1 MNLSSVLRCSFGLA
15 LSITLWAQHGPPSQ
29 GPAPGGPGGPTMP
42 TNPNTPSPGNTGNF
56 PGTQPNNVPGGPFP
70 TRPMF
75 LSGKVVMQDGTP
87 PPDPVAIQIIC
98 RVTPRTVAYTDH
110 KGNFSVDLNDRNNDM
125 YADATEPSR
134 GFSSQT
140 RGGGQERSI
149 CPGDPS
155 LSAASLQAELAGFSS
170 DVINLTTRHALDDPD
185 IGTIILRRRAN
196 VEGLTISATSAL
208 APKDAQKALEKGRAD
223 EAKQKWPDAQKEF
236 QKAVTIYPKYAA
248 AWLELGNVQRQQKDA
263 DAARK
268 SYAQALA
275 ADSKFVSPYLQL
287 ASMAASEQKW
297 QEVMDDTDR
306 LLHLNPV
313 DFPQAWAINATAYY
327 YLGKKDEAEKSARAG
342 ISHDPAHRYPRMNYL
357 LGVLLSQKQEY
368 AAAAENIR
376 EFLKYAPNSPDADQ
390 IRKQLAEVEKAASPQ
405 TEKAADSQVDK
416 TATPQI
422 QQQ

>member
-1 MNLSSVLRCSFGLA
+1 
-15 LSITLWAQHGPPSQ
+15 
-29 GPAPGGPGGPTMP
+29 MP
-42 TNPNTPSPGNTGNF
+42 TNPNTPSPNNTGNF
-56 PGTQPNNVPGGPFP
+56 PGTQPNNMPGTSFP

-75 LSGKVVMQDGTP
+75 LTGKVVMEDGTP

-98 RVTPRTVAYTDH
+98 RVTPRTVAYTDR

-125 YADATEPSR
+125 YADASEPSR
-134 GFSSQT
+134 AFSSPT
-140 RGGGQERSI
+140 RGSGQERSI
-149 CPGDPS
+149 CPGDPN
-155 LSAASLQAELAGFSS
+155 LTAASLQVELAGFSS
-170 DVINLTTRHALDDPD
+170 DVINLTTRHALDSPD
-185 IGTIILRRRAN
+185 IGTIFLRRRSN

-223 EAKQKWPDAQKEF
+223 EAKQKWPDAEKEL

-263 DAARK
+263 DGARK
-268 SYAQALA
+268 SYAQALS

-287 ASMAASEQKW
+287 ASMAAGEQKW
-297 QEVMDDTDR
+297 QEVVDNTDR

-327 YLGKKDEAEKSARAG
+327 YLGKKDEAEKSAREG

-357 LGVLLSQKQEY
+357 LGVLLSQKRDF

-376 EFLKYAPNSPDADQ
+376 DYLKYAPNAADADQ
-390 IRKQLAEVEKAASPQ
+390 VRKQLAEVEKAAGPQ
-405 TEKAADSQVDK
+405 TDKAVGSQVENA
-416 TATPQI
+416 ATPQA

>member
-1 MNLSSVLRCSFGLA
+1 MNFYPVLRCSLGLA
-15 LSITLWAQHGPPSQ
+15 LSITLCAQQRPS
-29 GPAPGGPGGPTMP
+29 PGTGPGGPTMP
-42 TNPNTPSPGNTGNF
+42 TNPNTSSPNNSPTF
-56 PGTQPNNVPGGPFP
+56 PGTQPNSMPGTSFP
-70 TRPMF
+70 TRPLF
-75 LSGKVVMQDGTP
+75 LSGKVVMEDGTP
-87 PPDPVAIQIIC
+87 PPDPVAIQIVC
-98 RVTPRTVAYTDH
+98 RMTPRTVAYTDR
-110 KGNFSVDLNDRNNDM
+110 KGNFSVDLNDRSNDIFS
-125 YADATEPSR
+125 DASESSR
-134 GFSSQT
+134 GFSAPT

-155 LSAASLQAELAGFSS
+155 LTSATLQVELAGFSS
-170 DVINLTTRHALDDPD
+170 DVINLGTRHALDNPD
-185 IGTIILRRRAN
+185 IGTLLLRRRGN

-223 EAKQKWPDAQKEF
+223 AAKQKWPDAEKEF

-263 DAARK
+263 EGARK

-287 ASMAASEQKW
+287 ASMAAGEQKW
-297 QEVMDDTDR
+297 QEVVDDTDR

-327 YLGKKDEAEKSARAG
+327 YLGKKDEAEKSAREG

-357 LGVLLSQKQEY
+357 LGVLLSQKQEF

-376 EFLKYAPNSPDADQ
+376 EYLKYAPNAPDADQ
-390 IRKQLAEVEKAASPQ
+390 IRKQLAEVEKAAGPQ
-405 TEKAADSQVDK
+405 TEKAVGSQVQNP
-416 TATPQI
+416 APPPA
-422 QQQ
+422 QQ

>member
-1 MNLSSVLRCSFGLA
+1 
-15 LSITLWAQHGPPSQ
+15 
-29 GPAPGGPGGPTMP
+29 
-42 TNPNTPSPGNTGNF
+42 
-56 PGTQPNNVPGGPFP
+56 
-70 TRPMF
+70 MF

-125 YADATEPSR
+125 YADASEPSR
-134 GFSSQT
+134 GFSSPT

-149 CPGDPS
+149 CPGDPNLTS
-155 LSAASLQAELAGFSS
+155 ASLQADLPGFSS
-170 DVINLTTRHALDDPD
+170 DVINLTTRHALDSPD

-223 EAKQKWPDAQKEF
+223 ESKQKWPDAQKEL
-236 QKAVTIYPKYAA
+236 QKAVTVYPKYAA

-297 QEVMDDTDR
+297 QEVVDDTDR

-327 YLGKKDEAEKSARAG
+327 YLGKKDEAEKSAREG
-342 ISHDPAHRYPRMNYL
+342 ISDDPAHRYPRMNYL

-368 AAAAENIR
+368 AASAENIR
-376 EFLKYAPNSPDADQ
+376 EFLKYAPNAPDVDQ
-390 IRKQLAEVEKAASPQ
+390 VRKQLAEVEKAASPQ